1 MIKRSATEFTET
13 CKKQNVPL
21 CKSQTRCVLKTW
33 IKHSSI
39 KFPILH
45 LDLES
50 LLIQS
55 VLNSCCLRQWP
66 SLFPTIRAQAAF
78 FLNVGSALCQKAP
91 TPNTPRA
98 SVSGAVGVRL
108 PVLVQHSW
116 IGGEEGGP
124 GSCQTD
130 DVFPARFPENY
141 QIVAFRRTVG
151 P

>member
-13 CKKQNVPL
+13 CKEQNVPL
-21 CKSQTRCVLKTW
+21 CKSQTRWVLKTW
-33 IKHSSI
+33 IKRSSI
-39 KFPILH
+39 EFPILH

-66 SLFPTIRAQAAF
+66 SLFPAIGAQATF
-78 FLNVGSALCQKAP
+78 FLNVGSAWAERP
-91 TPNTPRA
+91 PPPTPRA

-108 PVLVQHSW
+108 PGLVQRSW
-116 IGGEEGGP
+116 MGGEEGGP

-130 DVFPARFPENY
+130 DVVPALFPDNY
-141 QIVAFRRTVG
+141 QIMAFRRTAG